1 MRWKVVWNGE
11 VWSYWRSMKWR
22 CFGNKIDSDI
32 TRLGKRLKFSVFL
45 NWDWLG
51 EKVLWRQIN
60 FRRSTCIWR
69 QCFKKLLAN
78 FANLANLNASTMLA
92 LIKILQKIALNLILT
107 LSGIDD
113 CGYTSESALRRVN
126 SEVLSVFVPFWH
138 HPRSE
143 WKSHLKSNLFISYL
157 TQSSNYPWSAIVPDC
172 DLAFKR
178 LLIKK

>member
-1 MRWKVVWNGE
+1 M
-11 VWSYWRSMKWR
+11 
-22 CFGNKIDSDI
+22 
-32 TRLGKRLKFSVFL
+32 
-45 NWDWLG
+45 
-51 EKVLWRQIN
+51 
-60 FRRSTCIWR
+60 
-69 QCFKKLLAN
+69 
-78 FANLANLNASTMLA
+78 
-92 LIKILQKIALNLILT
+92 LQKGSGKFGKFGKFECFYNVGFDQNSPENCIKLDIWT

-113 CGYTSESALRRVN
+113 CGYTSESALRRAN

-178 LLIKK
+178 LLIKKINDAAGEVIVIVTDSFHCLNRPICAWFPIHSSRHQLNWTKYTIKSR

>member
-1 MRWKVVWNGE
+1 MVFLSYFLFFFYNFSRSHNFHSCKKIMIRSFDHNAQHFLPGEEDNKENFEVRATWDGKYDHIEEVWNLYEFGHNMRWK

-60 FRRSTCIWR
+60 FRGSTCIWR

-92 LIKILQKIALNLILT
+92 LIKILQKIALNLI
-107 LSGIDD
+107 
-113 CGYTSESALRRVN
+113 Y
-126 SEVLSVFVPFWH
+126 
-138 HPRSE
+138 
-143 WKSHLKSNLFISYL
+143 
-157 TQSSNYPWSAIVPDC
+157 
-172 DLAFKR
+172 
-178 LLIKK
+178 